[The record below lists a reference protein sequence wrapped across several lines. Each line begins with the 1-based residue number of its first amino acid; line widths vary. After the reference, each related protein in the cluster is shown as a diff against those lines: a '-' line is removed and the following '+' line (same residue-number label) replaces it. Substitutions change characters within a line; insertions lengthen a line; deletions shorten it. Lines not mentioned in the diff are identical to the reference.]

1 MVSARRRVSAA
12 IADRLTPGETVLAGG
27 FAWVAVP
34 RPRVPL
40 LVLMRRP
47 HLLGLTDR
55 RVMLWQKP
63 RRGRPVDE
71 SHFVFA
77 AECSELTL
85 LEHHPR
91 RPMYQLRLR
100 TAQER
105 ELVVELRPRDRP
117 LGERLAT
124 ALGPPGRPAGPSPTD
139 GGPPAPPEVDAAPD
153 ADPS

>member
-1 MVSARRRVSAA
+1 MASARRRVSAA
-12 IADRLTPGETVLAGG
+12 MADRLAPGEQVLAGG

-34 RPRVPL
+34 RPRIPL

-63 RRGRPVDE
+63 RHGRPVDE

-85 LEHHPR
+85 LDHHPR

-124 ALGPPGRPAGPSPTD
+124 ALGASGEPGEPAEISTE
-139 GGPPAPPEVDAAPD
+139 PAPGPA
-153 ADPS
+153 